1 MVVNIYCCKYLIS
14 QGISVSQELTLGV
27 RKMINCVLVVFIKFQ
42 SPPNIYQVSVTN
54 IDTNTGQ
61 VPPSQPSQLLLH
73 TDQYS
78 TMDFDLNIN
87 DFKFFKIEEKLEKM
101 LKIYLKFL
109 SSFSRVGVTVT
120 FWNIHQCPFTAWLHS
135 ISVAWSQFNLNKK
148 VSDAGKLLIFC
159 FVNRLLFSIIM
170 ISAAKNKV
178 LY

>member
-1 MVVNIYCCKYLIS
+1 M
-14 QGISVSQELTLGV
+14 SQELSLGV

-120 FWNIHQCPFTAWLHS
+120 FRIFTGVCSLPGS
-135 ISVAWSQFNLNKK
+135 TQSVWPGL
-148 VSDAGKLLIFC
+148 
-159 FVNRLLFSIIM
+159 SIISTRKCQM
-170 ISAAKNKV
+170 QGNC
-178 LY
+178 

>member
-1 MVVNIYCCKYLIS
+1 M
-14 QGISVSQELTLGV
+14 SQELSLGV

-73 TDQYS
+73 TYQYS

-109 SSFSRVGVTVT
+109 SSFSRVGVTIT
-120 FWNIHQCPFTAWLHS
+120 FF
-135 ISVAWSQFNLNKK
+135 
-148 VSDAGKLLIFC
+148 
-159 FVNRLLFSIIM
+159 
-170 ISAAKNKV
+170 
-178 LY
+178 